1 MAAERAGLTQALDLF
16 MQIHGN
22 VTKWNDERGFGFVE
36 VAGTREELFVHI
48 SEFPRG
54 ERPHVGQL
62 ISFSVELK
70 DGKKRA
76 VGVSVPGR
84 QSAKYNY
91 ASRNDRPAG
100 SVLSIVIPFAI
111 VLILGFAAYQAV
123 TALYWQMNP
132 ADLARRDFAS
142 SASIGKAPAFKC
154 DQRKHCSQMRSCAEA
169 VYFLDHCPGVLM
181 DGDNDRKPCEE
192 QLCQ

>member
-1 MAAERAGLTQALDLF
+1 

-22 VTKWNDERGFGFVE
+22 VTKWNDDRGFGFIE

-48 SEFPRG
+48 SEFPKG
-54 ERPHVGQL
+54 ERPHVGQVV
-62 ISFSVELK
+62 SFTVAAK

-76 VGVSVPGR
+76 IGVSVPGR
-84 QSAKYNY
+84 QNAKYNY
-91 ASRNDRPAG
+91 ASRNDRPTG
-100 SVLSIVIPFAI
+100 SALSVVIPFAI
-111 VLILGFAAYQAV
+111 VLIIAAFAYQAV

-142 SASIGKAPAFKC
+142 SSSIGKAPAFKC
-154 DQRKHCSQMRSCAEA
+154 DQRKHCSQMKSCAEA